1 MPRSWARRPTAVV
14 DWLLDHPK
22 VRYAKAASTD
32 PLPEFLS
39 VSEAKHLITFLS
51 DTRPRPWLSH
61 TRRNSHVVLG
71 QCAFSEKR
79 ALLTGSGTLKSPEFP
94 QNSPKA
100 LPKPCQAIDLI
111 GFQNPSIPKLSQ

>member
-1 MPRSWARRPTAVV
+1 MLRASALKSSDLSLPPRHGLKLMRLIERVLLHRAAQLGEAPYRRRR
-14 DWLLDHPK
+14 LMLDHPK

-61 TRRNSHVVLG
+61 TRRNSHVVW
-71 QCAFSEKR
+71 ANAHS
-79 ALLTGSGTLKSPEFP
+79 AKS
-94 QNSPKA
+94 A
-100 LPKPCQAIDLI
+100 RC
-111 GFQNPSIPKLSQ
+111 